1 MNTESEM
8 KFTEED
14 LLQLE
19 REDMHAHEFLKREL
33 KRMEFCFDLVGKKR
47 IDYKAAE
54 MIYDFI
60 NQKTKRS

>member
-1 MNTESEM
+1 ME
-8 KFTEED
+8 FTEED

-19 REDMHAHEFLKREL
+19 REEMHADELFKRER

-60 NQKTKRS
+60 NKKP

>member
-1 MNTESEM
+1 MSKRATIE
-8 KFTEED
+8 FTEED

-19 REDMHAHEFLKREL
+19 REDMHAREFLKEEL

-54 MIYDFI
+54 MIYDFYK
-60 NQKTKRS
+60 QKVK